1 MKEEEPVDVS
11 GYSAYLSQ
19 LKGNLLAASLQIMSA
34 NGMLQEAVVYLEN
47 QLKEGM
53 DASGLEQTYILLLQR
68 DKMLADRLFRH
79 LQTIRKENSTTDL
92 NYLLLEYNMSLEMT
106 NFANAFKLISLI
118 IERCPD
124 NEYYF
129 AGYVDL
135 AGKEEPEI
143 LHGLIPNI
151 LSFQFTK
158 IHLITAVYK
167 TLAENGHVSE
177 AAEFI

>member
-1 MKEEEPVDVS
+1 
-11 GYSAYLSQ
+11 
-19 LKGNLLAASLQIMSA
+19 
-34 NGMLQEAVVYLEN
+34 
-47 QLKEGM
+47 
-53 DASGLEQTYILLLQR
+53 
-68 DKMLADRLFRH
+68 
-79 LQTIRKENSTTDL
+79 
-92 NYLLLEYNMSLEMT
+92 MSLEMT

-143 LHGLIPNI
+143 LHGLIPDI

-158 IHLITAVYK
+158 IHVITAVYK

-177 AAEFI
+177 AAEFIYKYVIALDDEYLSTFFDNECIMGWLRDIANDAPDTISDGGFATIQIEGRGSETLKIKGDTIMGSALCGLHKGTSINV